1 MARRKK
7 DSARGPGS
15 GDWLNTYADM
25 VTLLLTFF
33 ILLYSMSS
41 LDAAKFN
48 MLVSAF
54 TSDRSSSD
62 QIVIF
67 AQADGSLEDTA
78 SQAGPDSTNEE
89 QEITDLEEVYLRL
102 QEIIKESGAEDSV
115 ELSKGD
121 GYVFISFMD
130 EMLFQPNSA
139 RLKDPSNMEI
149 LSQVGYAIRMVEDEV
164 ELISVNGH
172 TAAIPD
178 DPNYPVSDRELSSQ
192 RADVVLMY
200 LEDNVGVDGTKLL
213 CVAWG
218 KNRPIAENTTAEG
231 MSRNRRV
238 EILISADNPIA
249 DQMDNVYEKL
259 MEE

>member
-7 DSARGPGS
+7 GGGGGGPGS

-33 ILLYSMSS
+33 ILLFSMSS
-41 LDAAKFN
+41 MDSAKFN

-54 TSDRSSSD
+54 TSDSSSSD
-62 QIVIF
+62 QIVIY
-67 AQADGSLEDTA
+67 AQSDGTLENTA
-78 SQAGPDSTNEE
+78 ENGGPDEE
-89 QEITDLEEVYLRL
+89 EIELTDLEDVYQRIL
-102 QEIIKESGAEDSV
+102 EIIRNSGAEDSV
-115 ELSKGD
+115 EVSKGD

-139 RLKDPSNMEI
+139 RLKDPDNMEI
-149 LSQVGYAIRMVEDEV
+149 LSQVGYAIRMVEDDV
-164 ELISVNGH
+164 AMISVNGH

-178 DPNYPVSDRELSSQ
+178 NPDYPVSDRELSSQ
-192 RADVVLMY
+192 RANVVLMF
-200 LEDNVGVDGTKLL
+200 LEDTVGVDGTKMLA
-213 CVAWG
+213 VAWG
-218 KNRPIAENTTAEG
+218 KNRPIADNNTAEG

-238 EILISADNPIA
+238 EILISADNPIT

>member
-7 DSARGPGS
+7 GGGGGGPGS

-33 ILLYSMSS
+33 ILLFSMSS
-41 LDAAKFN
+41 MDSAKFN

-54 TSDRSSSD
+54 TSDSSSSD

-67 AQADGSLEDTA
+67 AQSDGTLDASA
-78 SQAGPDSTNEE
+78 SQGGPDEE
-89 QEITDLEEVYLRL
+89 VIEITDLEDVYQRIL
-102 QEIIKESGAEDSV
+102 QIIKESGAEESV
-115 ELSKGD
+115 EVSKGE

-149 LSQVGYAIRMVEDEV
+149 LSQVGYAIRMVENEV
-164 ELISVNGH
+164 EMISVNGH

-178 DPNYPVSDRELSSQ
+178 NPDYPVSDRQLSSQ

-200 LEDNVGVDGTKLL
+200 LEDNVGVDGSKLL
-213 CVAWG
+213 TVAWG
-218 KNRPIAENTTAEG
+218 KNRPIADNTTAEG

-238 EILISADNPIA
+238 EILISAENPITE
-249 DQMDNVYEKL
+249 QMDNVYEKL

>member
-1 MARRKK
+1 MARRNKGGGGG
-7 DSARGPGS
+7 GPGS
-15 GDWLNTYADM
+15 GDWLNPYADM

-33 ILLYSMSS
+33 ILLFSMSS

-54 TSDRSSSD
+54 SSDSTSSD

-67 AQADGSLEDTA
+67 AQSDGSLENTA
-78 SQAGPDSTNEE
+78 SEGGPDEE
-89 QEITDLEEVYLRL
+89 APEAIDLESVYQRIL
-102 QEIIKESGAEDSV
+102 EIIQNSGAEGSV
-115 ELSKGD
+115 EVSKGD

-149 LSQVGYAIRMVEDEV
+149 LSQVGYAIRMVENEV
-164 ELISVNGH
+164 EMISVNGH

-178 DPNYPVSDRELSSQ
+178 NPDYPVSDRELSSQ

-213 CVAWG
+213 SVAWG

-231 MSRNRRV
+231 MSKNRRV
-238 EILISADNPIA
+238 EILISAENPIT
-249 DQMDNVYEKL
+249 DQLDNVYEKL